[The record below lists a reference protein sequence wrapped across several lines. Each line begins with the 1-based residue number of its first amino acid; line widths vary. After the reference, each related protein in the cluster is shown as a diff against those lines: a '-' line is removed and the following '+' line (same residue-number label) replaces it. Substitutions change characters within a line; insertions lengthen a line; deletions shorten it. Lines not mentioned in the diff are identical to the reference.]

1 MLNFGTFSSKQEYTL
16 GGGFVTYWLFNV
28 VLAVWTFLDT
38 RKRNDSIGWVFAV
51 VLVGVLALPVYLAKR
66 SLRAGETR
74 EGGTGWNVLKNFAL
88 IWTIFM
94 VINLI
99 AGVINVSDQA
109 ATITDEWES
118 AGYAIGATLG
128 VGMLVGLWFFVMI
141 AALVIGL
148 FIKKSSVIET
158 GPTGNID
165 AG

>member
-1 MLNFGTFSSKQEYTL
+1 M
-16 GGGFVTYWLFNV
+16 TYWLFNV

-94 VINLI
+94 VISLI

-109 ATITDEWES
+109 ATIADEWES

-158 GPTGNID
+158 GPTGNI
-165 AG
+165 AEG